1 MGNTE
6 QFWHFLINNASE
18 IFISVLPALCG
29 GDGISTQRTLC
40 TVMIRLS
47 RQKHGLVS
55 PIHGVKMPRCL
66 KRKKK
71 IQNNNNN
78 KSYIRQI
85 FFFFSFSLK
94 T

>member
-29 GDGISTQRTLC
+29 GDGITTQRTLC
-40 TVMIRLS
+40 IVMIRLS

-55 PIHGVKMPRCL
+55 PIQVASL
-66 KRKKK
+66 FKKK
-71 IQNNNNN
+71 KKKKN
-78 KSYIRQI
+78 
-85 FFFFSFSLK
+85 
-94 T
+94 